1 MKNVWRTGAIGVAAY
16 LLILLATFPV
26 TRLTGAI
33 EQRLEGVLL
42 RGVSGSLWSGQATR
56 VVYQGDPVGT
66 VRWQLRPLRLFVGN
80 IEYRVELLDERV
92 SGTGLLDLSFAGR
105 VHGRDLE
112 LQLPPAELINRFS
125 PIGVVAGGALVL
137 QLQHFD
143 LPGKLPTGVQG
154 ALRWQGARLMAPMEL
169 QLGDITLDLASAGD
183 DLQATVSAGGT
194 LGLSGNI
201 TLQAAGR
208 YAINLRLQP
217 GNETGAE
224 VRDMLD
230 TLVPRRPGGGYQL
243 TAAGSL

>member
-1 MKNVWRTGAIGVAAY
+1 MRAWRTGAIGLAAY

-33 EQRLEGVLL
+33 EQRLDGVLL

-56 VVYQGDPVGT
+56 VLYQGTAVGS
-66 VRWQLRPLRLFVGN
+66 VRWQLRPLRLLTGN
-80 IEYRVELLDERV
+80 VEYRVDLLDERV
-92 SGTGLLDLSFAGR
+92 SGNGLLDLSFAGR

-125 PIGVVAGGALVL
+125 PIAVAAAGALVL
-137 QLQHFD
+137 QLQQFD
-143 LPGKLPTGVQG
+143 LPGQLPTGVQG
-154 ALRWQGARLMAPMEL
+154 VLRWQGARLMAPLEL
-169 QLGDITLDLASAGD
+169 ELGDLALDLASAGD

-208 YAINLRLQP
+208 YAVNLRLQP
-217 GNETGAE
+217 GSETGAE

-243 TAAGSL
+243 TAAGNL